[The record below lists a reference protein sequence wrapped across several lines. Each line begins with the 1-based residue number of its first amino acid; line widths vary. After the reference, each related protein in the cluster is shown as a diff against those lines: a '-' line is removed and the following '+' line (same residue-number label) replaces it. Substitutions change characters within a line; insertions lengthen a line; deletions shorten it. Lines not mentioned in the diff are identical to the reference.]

1 MKEIM
6 TNSIEERN
14 KKEKRMNFTHQ
25 EQQIVIYEVGLFF
38 FLFLV
43 GKLAGRQLQVE
54 AEGDAEIKEDH
65 FILGRYS
72 PFPSFY

>member
-25 EQQIVIYEVGLFF
+25 EQIVIYEVGLFF